1 MIAGTYGLS
10 ALVLGAS
17 GALFARGI
25 LSAFSQTAIWA
36 GMFFFA
42 SPAASSAYL
51 TVSEIFPLEM
61 RSLAIAVFYSAGT
74 GIGGVVAPWVFG
86 RLIDSGSREALFAGY
101 VVAAALMAVAA
112 TVELLIGV
120 DAERKQLEQIAA
132 PLSAVE

>member
-1 MIAGTYGLS
+1 M
-10 ALVLGAS
+10 
-17 GALFARGI
+17 
-25 LSAFSQTAIWA
+25 
-36 GMFFFA
+36 
-42 SPAASSAYL
+42 
-51 TVSEIFPLEM
+51 EM